1 MTLDQASVLHLMV
14 EFLKGGS
21 ARIIPELVE
30 LEPIDLRALV
40 AALRR
45 KTGVDHGAE
54 FEPWYRWFTEDDANP
69 HDRETLRIMR
79 RLFEAQKT
87 YVERI
92 TKKRGTKPEPK

>member
-1 MTLDQASVLHLMV
+1 MI

-21 ARIIPELVE
+21 AKIIPELAH
-30 LEPIDLRALV
+30 LEPIDTGALI

-45 KTGVDHGAE
+45 KTGVDHGTE
-54 FEPWYRWFTEDDANP
+54 FEPWYRWFTEDYANE

-79 RLFEAQKT
+79 RLYEAQKT

-92 TKKRGTKPEPK
+92 TKKRGMKPDSK

>member
-1 MTLDQASVLHLMV
+1 MTLDHLMV

-21 ARIIPELVE
+21 ARIIPELAD
-30 LEPIDLRALV
+30 LEPLEPGAII

-45 KTGVDHGAE
+45 KTGVDHGME
-54 FEPWYRWFTEDDANP
+54 FEPWYRWFTEHYANP
-69 HDRETLRIMR
+69 HDRETLTIMR

-92 TKKRGTKPEPK
+92 TKKRETKPDPK